1 MGDYHDHYL
10 KKDVLL
16 LADVFEKFIDMFLK
30 LYRLYH
36 CHYLS
41 SPGMSWDAML
51 KMTGAELEKIFDIDM
66 YLFVEK
72 GLRREISYIAKRY
85 SEVNNKYMK
94 HYDPTKPSK
103 YISHI
108 DMNNLHGWAMSGYF
122 HYGEFKWLENLNNF
136 DINSISEKRPVGY
149 ILEVDLEYPDELHV
163 LHSDYSLVPEKLPI
177 PCDMLSDYGKK
188 IADE

>member
-1 MGDYHDHYL
+1 MGDYHDRYL

-16 LADVFEKFIDMFLK
+16 LADVFEKYIDTCLK
-30 LYRLYH
+30 FYRLYH

-51 KMTGAELEKIFDIDM
+51 KMTGAELQKIFDIDM

-72 GLRREISYIAKRY
+72 GLRREISYIFKRY

-103 YISHI
+103 YISYI
-108 DMNNLHGWAMSGYF
+108 DMNNLHGWAMSGYL
-122 HYGEFKWLENLNNF
+122 HYGEFKWLKNFNNF
-136 DINSISEKRPVGY
+136 DIISISEKRPVGY
-149 ILEVDLEYPDELHV
+149 ILEVDLEYSDELHV
-163 LHSDYSLVPEKLPI
+163 LHSDYSLVPEKLAI
-177 PCDMLSDYGKK
+177 PYDMWSDYCKK